1 MKNFNYTARDKSGA
15 TKRGSVKATDRNAA
29 LHELAAQGM
38 VPLSVTEG
46 LAKEAS
52 GFSNKKSFMI
62 AGGIAAVL
70 VGVFFVFQLMPKNTG
85 GKASTKPIKVQGVK
99 QTVRKAPPKAE
110 TNQTQ
115 NLSKSDPSAK
125 RVMAPIA
132 KPVPSTTAVAKLG
145 TEEVL
150 PIRGA
155 QRRLA
160 EAIKAGER
168 ISPIFNRSSE
178 SILSLYT
185 KPGLGAVPHPLPD
198 DFEEDMKKAL
208 KENIVITDKDTPEEE
223 QEKELVA
230 WLKDDVRKYLED
242 GGTATD
248 YIKKMTQ
255 KHDADEKVY
264 AEARS
269 LLSEFT
275 QKGSIDDKVVA
286 FNALNE
292 ELKAR
297 GIVSLPLPGRLRREL
312 KNKQ

>member
-15 TKRGSVKATDRNAA
+15 MKRGSLKAIDRNAV

-38 VPLSVTEG
+38 VPLSVTDG
-46 LAKEAS
+46 VAKEAAGLS
-52 GFSNKKSFMI
+52 KMKPIMI
-62 AGGIAAVL
+62 AVGIAAVL
-70 VGVFFVFQLMPKNTG
+70 VGVFVVFQLLPKNSG
-85 GKASTKPIKVQGVK
+85 SKASTKPIKVQGVK
-99 QTVRKAPPKAE
+99 QTVRKPQPKAE

-115 NLSKSDPSAK
+115 NLSTSDPSAK
-125 RVMAPIA
+125 RVIAPVA
-132 KPVPSTTAVAKLG
+132 KPVPATTAVAKLG

-185 KPGLGAVPHPLPD
+185 KPGLGVVPHPLPD
-198 DFEEDMKKAL
+198 DFEEDMRKAL

-230 WLKDDVRKYLED
+230 WLKDDVRKYIET

-248 YIKKMTQ
+248 YIAKLSQ
-255 KHDADEKVY
+255 KQGADEKIY

-275 QKGSIDDKVVA
+275 QKGSIDDKVEA

-292 ELKAR
+292 ELKSR